1 MTDSRK
7 PIRNRNYLPISHLK
21 IGTFDLEKSYHK
33 QLEKFV
39 RQSDKQIEKY
49 SKSIKRYKNA
59 TREEFGDFTAARKA
73 LGI

>member
-7 PIRNRNYLPISHLK
+7 PVTNRNYLPISLVK
-21 IGTFDLEKSYHK
+21 IGIFDPVKSYHK

-39 RQSDKQIEKY
+39 RQSDKQIEKCC
-49 SKSIKRYKNA
+49 KSIKQYKG
-59 TREEFGDFTAARKA
+59 EEFGDFTAARKA